1 MTIDL
6 YELIGPFSA
15 GLTRP
20 GPGIVADPDQDGA
33 RFMAWVRLR

>member
-1 MTIDL
+1 VNLDL

-15 GLTRP
+15 GLTRH
-20 GPGIVADPDQDGA
+20 GPGIIADPDQDGT